1 LTKEKRAA
9 EVTRLLKDAYP
20 EALCALHYKHDY
32 ELLFATRL
40 SAQCTDVRVNMVTE
54 TLFQQFPTLESFA
67 AAPED
72 EIAEAIKTC
81 GLFRTKAR
89 DIKAC
94 AVMLLDEYNGKVPDT
109 MEKLL
114 RLPGVGRKTANL
126 ILGDIFGK
134 PAIVCDTHCIRLSN
148 RLGLVQDE
156 KDPVKV
162 EKALREL
169 IDPKE
174 SSDFCHR
181 LVLHGRECCT
191 ARNPKCQ
198 NCTLAAVC
206 PSFPAV

>member
-1 LTKEKRAA
+1 MTKAERAA
-9 EVTRLLKDAYP
+9 EVTRLLKEAYP
-20 EALCALHYKHDY
+20 DAMCALHYKHDY

-54 TLFQQFPTLESFA
+54 TLFKQFPTLESFA

-94 AVMLLDEYNGKVPDT
+94 AVMLLGEYDGKVPDT

-148 RLGLVQDE
+148 RLGLVQNE

-206 PSFPAV
+206 PSYPAV

>member
-1 LTKEKRAA
+1 M
-9 EVTRLLKDAYP
+9 TRLLKDAYP
-20 EALCALHYKHDY
+20 EAMCALHYKHDY

-54 TLFQQFPTLESFA
+54 TLFRQFPTLESFA
-67 AAPED
+67 AAPEN

-94 AVMLLDEYNGKVPDT
+94 AVMLLNEYDGKVPDT

-148 RLGLVQDE
+148 RLGFVQNE

-198 NCTLAAVC
+198 NCTLATVC
-206 PSFPAV
+206 PSYPAV